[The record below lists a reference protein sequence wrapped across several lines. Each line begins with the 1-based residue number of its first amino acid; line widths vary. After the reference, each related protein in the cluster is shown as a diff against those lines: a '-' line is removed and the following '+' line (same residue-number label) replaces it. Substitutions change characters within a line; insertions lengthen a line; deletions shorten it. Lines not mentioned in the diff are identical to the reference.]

1 MRNTIRKKEFDARKL
16 FVGDDVGMEFEK
28 CSSLLLD
35 QIQIIGSQTSAC
47 TYNIGVQHACRELL
61 CQAFFV
67 VVCSLM

>member
-1 MRNTIRKKEFDARKL
+1 MRNTIRKKKFDARKL

-35 QIQIIGSQTSAC
+35 HIQIIGSQTSPC

-61 CQAFFV
+61 CQALFFLLFV
-67 VVCSLM
+67 P